1 MQRGNELIGIEY
13 ATVPDYLM
21 DCGQVA
27 DALQRVGIDNDQIG
41 QPARGNSTDV
51 VGQIHRGRTMG
62 TSEGDLK
69 DKAGKLYAHATTTC
83 MIFPKS

>member
-21 DCGQVA
+21 DRGQVA

-41 QPARGNSTDV
+41 QPAIPSG
-51 VGQIHRGRTMG
+51 
-62 TSEGDLK
+62 
-69 DKAGKLYAHATTTC
+69 
-83 MIFPKS
+83 